1 MLVIEIS
8 TTVVEARIDARRIP
22 ISLQED
28 DFNSCMAE
36 IRKNFTERTVVQ
48 QPIIDELIS
57 SRACGQFS
65 IPRGELSR
73 STWELGSRLYS
84 SEGRV
89 ICYWNRIT
97 NVSTYEKPDRIH
109 PYSLNSI
116 DFHHYQ
122 SIPLERYSSL
132 PDTLRPG

>member
-48 QPIIDELIS
+48 QSIIDELIS
-57 SRACGQFS
+57 SRACGHFS
-65 IPRGELSR
+65 IPRGEPSR